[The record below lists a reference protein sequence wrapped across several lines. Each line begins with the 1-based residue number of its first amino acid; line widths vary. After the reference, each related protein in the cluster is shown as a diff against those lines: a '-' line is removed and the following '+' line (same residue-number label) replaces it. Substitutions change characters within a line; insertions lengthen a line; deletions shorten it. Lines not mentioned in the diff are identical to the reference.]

1 MYIEKNLKIGGGMIV
16 EESLKQ
22 KLRQSFGYYME
33 NLMAQYFFEKNIV
46 TLSYKHGRNN
56 YGKNFEILLRDFER
70 KFQKTDLYRDHDYID
85 TSRLTLTEHLVKSNA
100 IEMIRWENGEAIV
113 SDVKSKFDQHDKS
126 ERNRLYCTK
135 RQLEKFIDLHDANIN
150 VTIIVPVALDT
161 PRFIEIPFD
170 KFEIPDL
177 ENKREDRVR
186 INIPIDYRNQSEY
199 VKIPSHLTP
208 WNNLDNLLELVDRL
222 YKKGIINVVENE
234 MAQNCIPASSIAD
247 QFWCEMKLDLTRKFG
262 SPDSQGKRI
271 GRDIHKNLFQD
282 ACSST
287 PVKIKTSAD
296 RLHLDLSNISAGSDL
311 IINEGMARELPI
323 YFKFGSF
330 FINGVADEVRLTME
344 EGRDSINRKRKF
356 KRTKLIETKTRIQNR
371 QPTNPQIFRDKIQ
384 CMVYWY
390 GLNSMIN
397 KNIDIEELF
406 SYKDIDKN
414 TVSLSD
420 NYLNSIK
427 TIITNAHYFAH
438 INPKI
443 KSHMYMNDIDS
454 GFRKIAKLPKLSE
467 GIILRYIH
475 QDTREE
481 IYMEDFKFDSD
492 FFQEKIEWALDY
504 WLGNRKPIPE
514 EEKYRWKC
522 NYCTFKNVKCP
533 VYLKS

>member
-1 MYIEKNLKIGGGMIV
+1 MI
-16 EESLKQ
+16 
-22 KLRQSFGYYME
+22 
-33 NLMAQYFFEKNIV
+33 
-46 TLSYKHGRNN
+46 
-56 YGKNFEILLRDFER
+56 
-70 KFQKTDLYRDHDYID
+70 
-85 TSRLTLTEHLVKSNA
+85 SNA
-100 IEMIRWENGEAIV
+100 IEMIRWENEEAIV

-208 WNNLDNLLELVDRL
+208 WNNLNNLLELVDRL

-282 ACSST
+282 ACLST

-330 FINGVADEVRLTME
+330 FINGVADEVRLTIE

-356 KRTKLIETKTRIQNR
+356 KRTKLIETKTRIQNK
-371 QPTNPQIFRDKIQ
+371 QPTNSQIFRDKIQ

-406 SYKDIDKN
+406 SYKDIDIN

-438 INPKI
+438 INSKF